1 MSSIDENE
9 TISFTSCTISRDTS
23 NVPVVEDEVD
33 SRELLKSLNTET
45 SHGTETVSVL
55 RFEAVEIRGRTQGSS
70 VVDLGSDFSVFFSD
84 LRRVDVDTENAGER
98 LLSLRILSN

>member
-1 MSSIDENE
+1 L
-9 TISFTSCTISRDTS
+9 SFRTISRGTS
-23 NVPVVEDEVD
+23 SVPVVEDEVD
-33 SRELLKSLNTET
+33 AGELLKSLNTET

-55 RFEAVEIRGRTQGSS
+55 RSEAVEIRGRTQGSS

-98 LLSLRILSN
+98 SLSLRILSN